1 MLILIFNSKPVITMF
16 VNKKIV
22 VLILLCFCLQST
34 YSQVDKS
41 KKSNTEKK
49 DSTEIYNRI
58 KNYSKKNKF
67 RQTLHKLLFRTNKPK
82 KKEEIREEI
91 DTTNFDGKIIRKI
104 TIVTL
109 DPFGFSISDTTQMP
123 KNWGERTGNRLHL
136 KTKKIAIY
144 NLLLFKKNTPYDTY
158 KVQESERLIRS
169 QKYVTAV
176 RITNQVTGFASD
188 SVDVTIRVL
197 DSWST
202 IPKFAISSNQVSFGI
217 KEKDFFGSGQQLE
230 YLFSNRFDDGRNANE
245 VTYTIPNI
253 KNTYISTTLH
263 YKIDLDNNYTKSINI
278 ERLFYSPLTKWA
290 GGAFIGQNFRKDTLQ
305 APDMSY
311 AFQPFKNN
319 FQDFWVGKASK
330 VFEDENGKTN
340 LITTARFLNVD
351 YSESPSEL
359 YDPTHFYSDE
369 KFILSGIGLNRRKF
383 IKDNYIFRNGQTEDV
398 PIGRIYGITLG
409 YQYKNTFWRPYV
421 GAQFSFG
428 NYYRL
433 GFLSMNFEAGTFFH
447 QSKTYQ
453 TAFSMETNYFTKLY
467 TIGRWKLRQFVNPLL
482 IIGINR
488 ENIIGDQLNINEQ
501 NGLAGFN
508 SAIYGT
514 SKMVLSLQTQTYS
527 PYSVLGFRMNPFF
540 NYSIAGLGSPHDA
553 MGNNKAYS
561 KITLGLLVSNDY
573 LVFSSFQLSLSY
585 YPTIPYQ
592 GDNVFKTNT
601 FETGDFGL
609 QSFELE
615 KPRTVEYK

>member
-1 MLILIFNSKPVITMF
+1 MF
-16 VNKKIV
+16 INKKIV
-22 VLILLCFCLQST
+22 IFILFCFCLQST
-34 YSQVDKS
+34 YSQVNKS
-41 KKSNTEKK
+41 RTAPKEKK
-49 DSTEIYNRI
+49 DSTEVYTKI

-67 RQTLHKLLFRTNKPK
+67 TQTLHKLLFRTNKPQ
-82 KKEEIREEI
+82 KKEEILVQN
-91 DTTNFDGKIIRKI
+91 DTTDFSGKIIRNI
-104 TIVTL
+104 NIITL
-109 DPFGFSISDTTQMP
+109 DPFGHSVTDTTQMP
-123 KNWGERTGNRLHL
+123 RNWGERTGNRLHL
-136 KTKKIAIY
+136 KTKRIAIL
-144 NLLLFKKNTPYDTY
+144 NLLLFKKNVPYDTY

-176 RITNQVTGFASD
+176 RITNKLVGVASD

-202 IPKFAISSNQVSFGI
+202 IPKFSISSNQFSLGV

-230 YLFSNRFDDGRNANE
+230 YRHTSRFDDGRNANE
-245 VTYTIPNI
+245 VTYNIPNI
-253 KNTYISTTLH
+253 KNTYIGTTLY
-263 YKIDLDNNYTKSINI
+263 YKMDLDNNYTKSINI

-290 GGAFIGQNFRKDTLQ
+290 GGVTLGQNFRKDTLQ
-305 APDMSY
+305 APDMTY

-319 FQDFWVGKASK
+319 FQDFWTGHASK
-330 VFEDENGKTN
+330 VFEDENGITN
-340 LITTARFLNVD
+340 LVATGRFLNVD
-351 YSESPSEL
+351 YTESPTDL

-369 KFILSGIGLNRRKF
+369 KFILTGIGLNRRKF

-453 TAFSMETNYFTKLY
+453 TAFSIETNYFTKLY
-467 TIGRWKLRQFVNPLL
+467 SIGRWKLRQFVNPQL

-488 ENIIGDQLNINEQ
+488 ENIIGDELNINEQ

-508 SAIYGT
+508 SAVYGT
-514 SKMVLSLQTQTYS
+514 NKMVLSLQTQTYS
-527 PYSVLGFRMNPFF
+527 PYALLGFRINPFF
-540 NYSIAGLGSPHDA
+540 NYAIAGLGSPHNA
-553 MGNNKAYS
+553 MGKNKAYQ
-561 KITLGLLVSNDY
+561 KITLGLLISNDY
-573 LVFSSFQLSLSY
+573 LVFSSFQLSVSY

-601 FETGDFGL
+601 FETTDFGL
-609 QSFELE
+609 QSFELA
-615 KPRTVEYK
+615 KPRVVDYK